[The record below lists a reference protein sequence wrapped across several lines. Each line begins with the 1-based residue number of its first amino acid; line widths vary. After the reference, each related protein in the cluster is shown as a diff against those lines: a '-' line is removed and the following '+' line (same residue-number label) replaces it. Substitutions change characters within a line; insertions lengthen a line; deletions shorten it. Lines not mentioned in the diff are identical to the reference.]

1 MCGILGIL
9 NNRNIDPEDI
19 LNSFEKGAHRGPE
32 NTQLVFPS
40 PGTAMGFHRLAIN
53 GMEQAANQPFE
64 LHGIYLVCNG
74 EIYNHKEL
82 VDMLGH
88 KTESN
93 SDCEIILHLYLKFG
107 IEETLHLINGSEFA
121 FILYHPEKKV
131 LYTARDPYGVRP
143 LYHSQLTVSDAEE
156 PIHMFSSELKSIIA
170 LFTSGSNPTIEVQ
183 LPGTYSC
190 YTESSMSKFQHTAT
204 ERYISL
210 PTIDYT
216 KNIYIYSRICD
227 DLRRNLFNAVRMRVE
242 NTERPV
248 ACLLSGGLDSS
259 LITALVNNIRL
270 EMGIEHKLETYSIG
284 IEGAA
289 DLRYARKV
297 ARHLGTNHTSI
308 ALSEQQFF
316 DAIPEVIYNIESYDT
331 TTVRASVGNYLIS
344 KYISENSEAK
354 VIFNGDG
361 ADEVAGGYLY
371 FHKAPNDMEFD
382 LECRRVL
389 KDIHYFDVLRSDKSI
404 SSNGLEAR
412 TPFLD
417 RAFVQH
423 YLSIPAKIRN
433 HNNKGKK
440 EKDLLRSAFDGL
452 GLLPRKM
459 LYRTKEAFSDG
470 VSHVDRSWYQVIQ
483 DKIPEEYHTR
493 FSEYQGNASQQ
504 YTHNPPTTLEQFYYR
519 SIFESYYP
527 NMAAKIPYF
536 WMPRFV
542 NATDCS
548 ARTLD
553 LYSERKACPE
563 VNTGAA
569 EEDAS
574 EEDASEEDASEEDAS
589 EENTGADG
597 AHPRRRL
604 N

>member
-9 NNRNIDPEDI
+9 NNENIDPEDI

-40 PGTAMGFHRLAIN
+40 PSTAMGFHRLAIN
-53 GMEQAANQPFE
+53 GMEEAANQPFE

-82 VDMLGH
+82 VDMLSH

-93 SDCEIILHLYLKFG
+93 SDCEIILHLYLEFG
-107 IEETLHLINGSEFA
+107 IEETLHLINSSEFA

-143 LYHSQLTVSDAEE
+143 LYHSQLTVSGTEE
-156 PIHMFSSELKSIIA
+156 PMHMFASELKAIID

-190 YTESSMSKFQHTAT
+190 YTESSTKKFQHTTT

-227 DLRRNLFNAVRMRVE
+227 DIRRNLFNAVSMRVD
-242 NTERPV
+242 NTERPI

-259 LITALVNNIRL
+259 LITALVNKIRL
-270 EMGIEHKLETYSIG
+270 DMGIEHRLETYSIG

-289 DLRYARKV
+289 DLRHARKV
-297 ARHLGTNHTSI
+297 AAHLGTNHTSI
-308 ALSEQQFF
+308 VLSEQQFF

-331 TTVRASVGNYLIS
+331 TTVRASVGNYLIA
-344 KYISENSEAK
+344 KHISENSEAK

-423 YLSIPAKIRN
+423 YLSIPARIRN
-433 HNNKGKK
+433 HNNKGNK
-440 EKDLLRSAFDGL
+440 EKELIRSAFDGL
-452 GLLPRKM
+452 GFLPKKM

-483 DKIPEEYHTR
+483 DKIPAEYHLL
-493 FSEYQGNASQQ
+493 FSEYQANAAEQ
-504 YTHNPPTTLEQFYYR
+504 YAHNPTHHSRAILLSQSFRILLSWYGHKN
-519 SIFESYYP
+519 SLLLD
-527 NMAAKIPYF
+527 
-536 WMPRFV
+536 
-542 NATDCS
+542 ATFRGSHGLQCTDI
-548 ARTLD
+548 RHI
-553 LYSERKACPE
+553 R
-563 VNTGAA
+563 
-569 EEDAS
+569 
-574 EEDASEEDASEEDAS
+574 
-589 EENTGADG
+589 
-597 AHPRRRL
+597 
-604 N
+604 